1 MYIHAYTYR
10 QTPTGWINNQEF
22 KDAIFQKLIPHIN
35 VTREKL
41 QGRRALLLLD
51 GHSTRLQREIWVE
64 LNKKNID
71 VLCIPA
77 HTSNFTQSLD
87 LCVNGQFKRL
97 LGNVRGFPKKNEMEK
112 KLKIFVGQ
120 VCDSIYD
127 ALKPKIVRKGFI
139 FFLIY

>member
-51 GHSTRLQREIWVE
+51 GHSTCLQREIWVE
-64 LNKKNID
+64 LNKKKYRCA
-71 VLCIPA
+71 V
-77 HTSNFTQSLD
+77 HTCTYFQFHTEFGSL
-87 LCVNGQFKRL
+87 
-97 LGNVRGFPKKNEMEK
+97 
-112 KLKIFVGQ
+112 
-120 VCDSIYD
+120 
-127 ALKPKIVRKGFI
+127 RKWAVQTIARECEGVP
-139 FFLIY
+139 